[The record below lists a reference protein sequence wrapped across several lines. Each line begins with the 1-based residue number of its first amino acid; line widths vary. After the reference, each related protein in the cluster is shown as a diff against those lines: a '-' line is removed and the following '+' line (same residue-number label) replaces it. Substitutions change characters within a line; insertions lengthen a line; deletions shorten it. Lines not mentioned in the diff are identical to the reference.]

1 MDQVASICRPRD
13 GRAQAATMFRANSV
27 LPRAV
32 RRCEEG
38 IVRAKAKGVTF
49 GRNRK
54 LDKEMVRVAA

>member
-1 MDQVASICRPRD
+1 
-13 GRAQAATMFRANSV
+13 MFRANSV